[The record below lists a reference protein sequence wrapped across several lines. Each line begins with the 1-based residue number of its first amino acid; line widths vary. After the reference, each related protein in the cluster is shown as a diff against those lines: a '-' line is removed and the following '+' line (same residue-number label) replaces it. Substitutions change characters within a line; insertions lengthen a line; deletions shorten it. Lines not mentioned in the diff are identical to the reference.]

1 MKHLKALNKYLWK
14 YKWHLGL
21 GLVFII
27 VSDLYGVWAQVYIR
41 EGIDAIANGG
51 IGLGKITGV
60 YVNLYFSQGAEAL
73 NLFHINPGLGQ
84 AAGVYAQ
91 VYFSQGIDALEGY
104 RINTMNMQK
113 IASDPALRANFYE
126 LIIHCVL
133 LFLAFNAI
141 KGFFLFCQRQTIIVM
156 SRRIEYDLKNNIYKH
171 YQELPISFYQK
182 GNTGDIMN
190 RISEDVSKVR
200 MYLGPG
206 IMYTINLVVLLLIT
220 ITQMF
225 QVNVELTVYVLLPL
239 PVMGWLVF
247 TISNRIN
254 KKSALL
260 QQKQSELSVRVQEDF
275 TAIRLIKTFG
285 KKLFASK
292 KFGEKTDDYKH
303 SAVSLLRTDASFI
316 PVMTVLVGLSTVLTI
331 CIGGILAIEG
341 KITIGNI
348 GEFVIYVNMLTWPFA
363 MVGWISSLIQ
373 RAAAS
378 QERINEFMHEKPY
391 TEKLYKGQAIE
402 ADFDSIIFDNVGFSY
417 PGGTRKALQDISFSI
432 PKGKTLGI
440 IGKTG
445 SGKTTIGNLLNAEHT
460 AYKGRIYIGKNELS
474 TIALHDLRNK
484 ISCVPQD
491 AFLFSDTIKG
501 NIAFGAK
508 NNADQPTIEYYA
520 KKAVVHE
527 NIMGFE
533 KQYDTVVGE
542 RGITLS
548 GGQKQRITIARSL
561 IREPEILLFDD
572 CLSAVDAETEREILD
587 NLIESMKGKTTLL
600 ISHRVSTVMH
610 ADEIIVLDEG
620 KIVERG
626 KHPELVKKG
635 GLYQSLYTKQSGNN

>member
-1 MKHLKALNKYLWK
+1 MWK

-27 VSDLYGVWAQVYIR
+27 VSDLYGVWAQIYIR

-51 IGLGKITGV
+51 LDFGKVTGIYARIYTSQGLEALNALHLHMDFATMTSS
-60 YVNLYFSQGAEAL
+60 YVKVYFSQGAEAL
-73 NLFHINPGLGQ
+73 NAFHLH
-84 AAGVYAQ
+84 VL
-91 VYFSQGIDALEGY
+91 D
-104 RINTMNMQK
+104 MKK
-113 IASDPALRANFYE
+113 IASDPTMLSDFYAV
-126 LIIHCVL
+126 IIHCIL
-133 LFLAFNAI
+133 FFLAFNVI

-156 SRRIEYDLKNNIYKH
+156 SRRIEYDLKNSIYAH
-171 YQELPISFYQK
+171 YQELPVSFYQK

-190 RISEDVSKVR
+190 RISEDVGKVR

-206 IMYTINLVVLLLIT
+206 IMYTINLVVLLAIT

-225 QVNVELTVYVLLPL
+225 QVSVELTLYVLMPL

-254 KKSALL
+254 KKSAFL
-260 QQKQSELSVRVQEDF
+260 QKKQSDLSTRVQEDF

-285 KKLFASK
+285 KRIFASK
-292 KFGEKTDDYKH
+292 KFGTKTEDYKQ
-303 SAVSLLRTDASFI
+303 AAKSLLRTDASFI

-331 CIGGILAIEG
+331 CIGGILCIDG
-341 KITIGNI
+341 KISVGNI

-363 MVGWISSLIQ
+363 SVGWISSLIQ

-378 QERINEFMHEKPY
+378 QERINEFMNEKPY
-391 TEKLYKGQAIE
+391 TEKLHHGNTIETDFTAIE
-402 ADFDSIIFDNVGFSY
+402 FENVGFSY
-417 PGGTRKALQDISFSI
+417 PGSSRKALQNISFTLD
-432 PKGKTLGI
+432 KGKTLGI

-460 AYKGRIYIGKNELS
+460 EYSGTIHIGKNELS
-474 TIALHDLRNK
+474 TIALHDLRTK

-508 NNADQPTIEYYA
+508 TGQADQAVVEHYA
-520 KKAVVHE
+520 KKAVVHD

-572 CLSAVDAETEREILD
+572 CLSAVDAETEKEILD
-587 NLIESMKGKTTLL
+587 NLVEAMKGKTTLL

-610 ADEIIVLDEG
+610 AHEIIVLDEG

-626 KHPELVKKG
+626 THAHLIKNG

>member
-1 MKHLKALNKYLWK
+1 VKHLKTLNKYLWK

-27 VSDLYGVWAQVYIR
+27 VSDLYGVWAQIYVR
-41 EGIDAIANGG
+41 QGIDAIAGYTDKMDNF
-51 IGLGKITGV
+51 V
-60 YVNLYFSQGAEAL
+60 D
-73 NLFHINPGLGQ
+73 NPSLK
-84 AAGVYAQ
+84 
-91 VYFSQGIDALEGY
+91 SE
-104 RINTMNMQK
+104 
-113 IASDPALRANFYE
+113 FYDV
-126 LIIHCVL
+126 IIYCIL
-133 LFLAFNAI
+133 LFLAFNLI

-156 SRRIEYDLKNNIYKH
+156 SRRIEYDLKNSIYKH
-171 YQELPISFYQK
+171 YQELPVSFYQK

-190 RISEDVSKVR
+190 RISEDVGKVR

-206 IMYTINLVVLLLIT
+206 IMYTINLIVLLSIT

-239 PVMGWLVF
+239 PIMGWLVF
-247 TISNRIN
+247 TISKRIN
-254 KKSALL
+254 KKSTIL
-260 QQKQSELSVRVQEDF
+260 QTRQSELSTRVQEDF

-292 KFGEKTDDYKH
+292 KFSNKTDEYKE
-303 SAVSLLRTDASFI
+303 SAISLLRTDASFI

-331 CIGGILAIEG
+331 CVGGMLCIDG

-363 MVGWISSLIQ
+363 SVGWISSLIQ

-378 QERINEFMHEKPY
+378 QERINEFMDEKPY
-391 TEKLYKGQAIE
+391 TEKLYKGNTIE
-402 ADFDSIIFDNVGFSY
+402 PDFTFIEFENVAFHY
-417 PGGTRKALQDISFSI
+417 PGSTRQALQHISFSL

-460 AYKGRIYIGKNELS
+460 AYTGTIRIGKNELS

-501 NIAFGAK
+501 NIAFGSKTGLAELSIIK
-508 NNADQPTIEYYA
+508 EYA

-527 NIMGFE
+527 NIMGFD

-572 CLSAVDAETEREILD
+572 CLSAVDAETEKEILG
-587 NLIESMKGKTTLL
+587 NLVESMRGKTTLL

-620 KIVERG
+620 KIIERG
-626 KHPELVKKG
+626 THAQLIKNE